1 MTRTLKEF
9 IEQRAHLLD
18 DNNFKQLFLD
28 AYGEALTTSEVQ
40 DLHIML
46 LDADIIDSTQ
56 IRNECLYKVIEEN
69 LEIIRLRHPV
79 DLNTIGMSVA
89 ETYVIQFLRRY
100 LNNCFGFLEGQ
111 AVQFM
116 VENQKSLHIKLRKVT
131 QGPAAFSQGPY
142 DNYHIEYI

>member
-1 MTRTLKEF
+1 MTRALKEF
-9 IEQRAHLLD
+9 IEKRAYLLD
-18 DNNFKQLFLD
+18 DDNFRQLFLE
-28 AYGEALTTSEVQ
+28 AYGEALMTSEVQ
-40 DLHIML
+40 ELHEML

-69 LEIIRLRHPV
+69 LEFIRLRHPT
-79 DLNTIGMSVA
+79 DLNTSGMSVA

-116 VENQKSLHIKLRKVT
+116 VENQDSLNIKLRKVT
-131 QGPAAFSQGPY
+131 HGPAAMGAGIYS
-142 DNYHIEYI
+142 NYHIEYI

>member
-1 MTRTLKEF
+1 MTKALKEF
-9 IEQRAHLLD
+9 IEQRGHLLD

-28 AYGEALTTSEVQ
+28 AYDESLMTSEVQ
-40 DLHIML
+40 ELHEML

-56 IRNECLYKVIEEN
+56 IRNECLYEIIEEN
-69 LEIIRLRHPV
+69 LEFIRLRHPT
-79 DLNTIGMSVA
+79 DLNTVGMSVA

-116 VENQKSLHIKLRKVT
+116 VENQKGLNIKLRKVT
-131 QGPAAFSQGPY
+131 QGPAAFGQGSYP
-142 DNYHIEYI
+142 NYHIEYI

>member
-1 MTRTLKEF
+1 MTKVLKEF
-9 IEQRAHLLD
+9 IEQRGDLLD

-28 AYGEALTTSEVQ
+28 AYGEDLMTSEVQ
-40 DLHIML
+40 ELHEML

-69 LEIIRLRHPV
+69 LELIRLRHPT
-79 DLNTIGMSVA
+79 DLNTGGMSVA

-116 VENQKSLHIKLRKVT
+116 VENQGSLNIKLRKVT
-131 QGPAAFSQGPY
+131 QGPAAMGAGIYS
-142 DNYHIEYI
+142 NYHIEYI

>member
-1 MTRTLKEF
+1 MTKVLKEF
-9 IEQRAHLLD
+9 IEQRGHLLD

-28 AYGEALTTSEVQ
+28 AYGESLMTSEVQ

-56 IRNECLYKVIEEN
+56 IRNECLYKVIEDN
-69 LEIIRLRHPV
+69 LEFIRLRHPT
-79 DLNTIGMSVA
+79 DLNTGGMSVA

-100 LNNCFGFLEGQ
+100 LNNCFGFSEGQ

-116 VENQKSLHIKLRKVT
+116 VENQDSLHIRLRKVT
-131 QGPAAFSQGPY
+131 QGPAAMGAGIYS
-142 DNYHIEYI
+142 NYHIEYI

>member
-1 MTRTLKEF
+1 MTKVLKEF
-9 IEQRAHLLD
+9 IEKRGHLLD

-28 AYGEALTTSEVQ
+28 AYGESLMTSEVQ

-56 IRNECLYKVIEEN
+56 IRNECLYKVIEDN
-69 LEIIRLRHPV
+69 LEFIRLRHPT
-79 DLNTIGMSVA
+79 DLNTVGMSVA

-100 LNNCFGFLEGQ
+100 LNNCFGFSEGQ

-116 VENQKSLHIKLRKVT
+116 VENQDSLHIRLRKVT
-131 QGPAAFSQGPY
+131 QGPAAMGAGIYPI
-142 DNYHIEYI
+142 YHIDYI